1 MGIQSTKYITRED
14 AINRIA
20 YIASLLIT
28 KNYEELKSSS
38 FEDGD
43 GCYSLS
49 DFVEN
54 WEPSDVENL
63 ENWTDEMLED
73 YMDNPFFRYSMF
85 DNYLIDGE
93 DDD

>member
-1 MGIQSTKYITRED
+1 MSIQSTAYITRED

-20 YIASLLIT
+20 YIASLLTT

-38 FEDGD
+38 FEG

-49 DFVEN
+49 DFVED

-63 ENWTDEMLED
+63 ENWTDVMLEV
-73 YMDNPFFRYSMF
+73 YMDNPFFRHSMF
-85 DNYLIDGE
+85 NNYLIE
-93 DDD
+93 DEE